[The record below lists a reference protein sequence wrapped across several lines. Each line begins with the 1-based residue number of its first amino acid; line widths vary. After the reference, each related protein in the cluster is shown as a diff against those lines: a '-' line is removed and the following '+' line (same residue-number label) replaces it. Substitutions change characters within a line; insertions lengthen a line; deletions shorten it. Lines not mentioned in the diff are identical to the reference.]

1 MINQPVERNQGTS
14 SWVLGPVCLIDR
26 FLDDIEKLRSFVLP
40 PKIDG
45 PSHGKAGNQASLN
58 PLLAHHF

>member
-14 SWVLGPVCLIDR
+14 SWVPGPGCLIDR
-26 FLDDIEKLRSFVLP
+26 FLDNIEKLRSFVLR

-45 PSHGKAGNQASLN
+45 PSHGKAGIEARLE
-58 PLLAHHF
+58 PFGA